1 MPTVIGINQVPAN
14 IPRPRWYDYAGQ
26 LYGTQGRQ
34 ITDALLAALTGGMY
48 KGQIGQVPTTP
59 TPQRP
64 GTLTFPSGATTPT
77 SPQELAQIQAVGGV
91 PSRGGEMV
99 PFGQPSTGGVSY
111 TQPTRLGFKPD
122 LDYLL
127 NQMKVQQAS
136 QEMANAPLEK
146 QKLELANQTATQQ
159 IKINED
165 VIKGDLIPVT
175 LPTGQ
180 TIYMR
185 PSKSGFVPVSTGK
198 EKSVREQLTDQEFG
212 ALGTPALPEELPNPK
227 GMAEGTKAT
236 DTMTGQKYVIR
247 KGAWVPR

>member
-1 MPTVIGINQVPAN
+1 MATVIGINQVPPN
-14 IPRPRWYDYAGQ
+14 VPRPSIWSDIG
-26 LYGTQGRQ
+26 YGSWKNTR
-34 ITDALLAALTGGMY
+34 DLLLAILSGGTY
-48 KGQIGQVPTTP
+48 RPGQVSTSPTA
-59 TPQRP
+59 RNP
-64 GTLTFPSGATTPT
+64 GTFNFPPGSQ
-77 SPQELAQIQAVGGV
+77 SPGEAAQIQQLGGV
-91 PSRGGEMV
+91 PTR
-99 PFGQPSTGGVSY
+99 GQPFLSQATQTPGGGVSY

-198 EKSVREQLTDQEFG
+198 EKSVREQLTDHEFG